1 MLMQIDAVICKEI
14 LKEYISVLSWCKSCV
29 YDDSEV

>member
-14 LKEYISVLSWCKSCV
+14 LKEYISVLS
-29 YDDSEV
+29 